1 MEQKQEISSWNL
13 WENKMNPRTSAM
25 VDHLVD
31 QGAIKIHSIDEDGQM
46 LYKITDKLR
55 EVNPDIYKKLVSP
68 HTTFTADINI
78 KNKQQIIFIFIPLV

>member
-1 MEQKQEISSWNL
+1 MVLKQKISSWNL
-13 WENKMNPRTSAM
+13 WESKMNPKTSAM

-55 EVNPDIYKKLVSP
+55 EVNPDIYKKLVNQYNDHMFRLIDKGP
-68 HTTFTADINI
+68 MTMVWKLNG
-78 KNKQQIIFIFIPLV
+78 